1 MNRMSKNT
9 LVMGPIMLNLWP
21 ELLATD
27 ASGLAPLID
36 ILGLNVAI
44 PWETPGAKVNCS
56 RSSTLV
62 RPLAEINKNKHFSY
76 ELSLDSSADRKSSPI
91 VFSSLYRKGLY

>member
-1 MNRMSKNT
+1 
-9 LVMGPIMLNLWP
+9 MGPIMLSLCP
-21 ELLATD
+21 ELLATE

-36 ILGLNVAI
+36 ILGLKVAI

-62 RPLAEINKNKHFSY
+62 RPLAEIGKQ
-76 ELSLDSSADRKSSPI
+76 
-91 VFSSLYRKGLY
+91 LYMSFAQNENTI